1 MSDARLSLSP
11 VLCTAGAVRQ
21 ARRHAALTITG
32 LLAATLVLLALAA
45 IAPGGK
51 GETTFLAM
59 LAGVRVIVV
68 ITLARLARELDRPIG
83 PVTTAALL
91 VPGAELPA
99 LSWLLAR
106 ARRRAE
112 ALPTAAGPRPDR

>member
-21 ARRHAALTITG
+21 ARRHTSLTIAG
-32 LLAATLVLLALAA
+32 LLAATLFLLALAV

-51 GETTFLAM
+51 GQTTFLAI
-59 LAGVRVIVV
+59 LAGVRVSVV
-68 ITLARLARELDRPIG
+68 IALARFARELARPMG
-83 PVTTAALL
+83 ALATAALL
-91 VPGAELPA
+91 VPGAELPT
-99 LSWLLAR
+99 LTWLLAH

-112 ALPTAAGPRPDR
+112 ALPAADPGPG

>member
-21 ARRHAALTITG
+21 ARRHTALTITG
-32 LLAATLVLLALAA
+32 LLAATLFLLALAV

-51 GETTFLAM
+51 GETTFLAI

-68 ITLARLARELDRPIG
+68 ITLARFARELDRPMG
-83 PVTTAALL
+83 AVATAALL
-91 VPGAELPA
+91 LPGAEFPT
-99 LSWLLAR
+99 LSWLLAQ
-106 ARRRAE
+106 AQRRTE
-112 ALPTAAGPRPDR
+112 VLPAADPRPG